1 MYINA
6 SFPRRPPSLPLTPL
20 SLMGEFSK
28 KTYVQ
33 DRGRDYIPYPKVTNY
48 FVLLVL
54 VIQSL
59 VILKEDFDPNIL

>member
-1 MYINA
+1 MPPPHA
-6 SFPRRPPSLPLTPL
+6 APTLSPSPHSRWWGSFL
-20 SLMGEFSK
+20 K

>member
-1 MYINA
+1 M
-6 SFPRRPPSLPLTPL
+6 PPSPRAPPPPHPHSRWWGSFL
-20 SLMGEFSK
+20 K
-28 KTYVQ
+28 NYVQ
-33 DRGRDYIPYPKVTNY
+33 DRGRDYIPYPKESNS